1 MMHSWDRRYFV
12 IQGSLLLYYTR
23 GKVQTVVSIG
33 EARESVPLTLTALAV
48 RASWHERVQEDDDA
62 VVATN
67 LRLCN
72 VKVLNP
78 PEIDRRFCF
87 QMVSPTR
94 TYILQGMSDD
104 DVAQWVTILQA
115 AIASSLTSPD
125 ATDEASD
132 VGLGGGKKERLSK
145 EAIAAIAM
153 QRAAQRA
160 AKLRLERSPSSAA
173 VLSHS
178 SAPGSGPASL
188 PTSPPLSQFA
198 ALHAA
203 AAGEMSATSAS
214 LGSLA
219 EFPTP
224 TTDAVAAAAAAA
236 ATGTS
241 PALPPAAAA
250 APAQDAP
257 LTHEQVQA
265 IRSLP
270 GNFTCADCGSN
281 RACSTAQ
288 RKGGCMPA
296 LRTRFRPNEA

>member
-1 MMHSWDRRYFV
+1 M
-12 IQGSLLLYYTR
+12 
-23 GKVQTVVSIG
+23 
-33 EARESVPLTLTALAV
+33 
-48 RASWHERVQEDDDA
+48 
-62 VVATN
+62 VATN
-67 LRLCN
+67 LRLGN

-87 QMVSPTR
+87 QVVSPTR

-160 AKLRLERSPSSAA
+160 AQLRLERSPSSAA
-173 VLSHS
+173 VLSPP
-178 SAPGSGPASL
+178 SAAGSAPASL
-188 PTSPPLSQFA
+188 PTSPSPLPPFA

-203 AAGEMSATSAS
+203 AAAGGTSATSAS
-214 LGSLA
+214 FASVGES
-219 EFPTP
+219 PVP
-224 TTDAVAAAAAAA
+224 TTDAVAAAA

-241 PALPPAAAA
+241 PALPPVAAAV
-250 APAQDAP
+250 PAQDAP

-270 GNFTCADCGSN
+270 GNATCADCGSN
-281 RACSTAQ
+281 RACNTRQ
-288 RKGGCMPA
+288 RKDVCVCA
-296 LRTRFRPNEA
+296 RADHAF